1 MGLCCTLFSVLH
13 FCFHLILLVIALFC
27 ICCFHCIYLSFEFQY
42 MHTCLQALYMFRI
55 WKHGWITH
63 PIVAFSFFIIYLESH
78 LQDKC
83 LPWCR
88 LLKKAG
94 IFLVIIIIRSCK
106 SWCCPTSTGKPKHVP
121 APPPRASSSRESSL
135 KYSQTLQREHV
146 PRATKRDISVQYQTQ
161 TLPLPSS
168 KPRQRSLD
176 SPTPLLSNSSTSSGS
191 HASVK
196 YEGLLF
202 KVFNVSQSRLNYLI
216 NRIIVR
222 IL

>member
-13 FCFHLILLVIALFC
+13 FCFHFILLVVAFFC

-42 MHTCLQALYMFRI
+42 IHTCLQAFYMFRL
-55 WKHGWITH
+55 WKHSWITH
-63 PIVAFSFFIIYLESH
+63 PIIAFSFFAINLLREPPARLVFAMMQAVEES
-78 LQDKC
+78 
-83 LPWCR
+83 R
-88 LLKKAG
+88 N
-94 IFLVIIIIRSCK
+94 FLVIIIIRSCK

-202 KVFNVSQSRLNYLI
+202 KVFNESQSRSNYLI
-216 NRIIVR
+216 NRIIVS
-222 IL
+222 